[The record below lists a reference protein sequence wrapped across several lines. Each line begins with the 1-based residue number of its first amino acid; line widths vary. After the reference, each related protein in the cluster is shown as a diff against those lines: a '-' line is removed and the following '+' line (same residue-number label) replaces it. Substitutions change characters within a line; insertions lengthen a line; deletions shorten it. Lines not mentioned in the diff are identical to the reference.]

1 MSEIPFTEAEV
12 REVLGPFAGPMFF
25 ATNTHNPKNGVT
37 AGVWTVS
44 AGERH
49 AVLKVLTRRKQ
60 SEAGWAASDDPRHW
74 NYRRREAHVYESG
87 LAQAWRLYGI
97 RAPRLLACAER
108 ADGDV
113 ALWLERLRG
122 RPATRWRIPSHAAHA
137 RRLGAA
143 QGAAE
148 GSVGETPDRPWLSRG
163 FLREYIGSKTLGQ
176 ELLDDDEAWQQPLI
190 RDHFPPGLRKDMVRL
205 HHDREWFLHIMET
218 LPRALNHLD
227 HWPANLRTTGRNSA
241 LIDWSFTGDGALGED
256 IGNYIPDTFFDL
268 FLPAA
273 RLPEL
278 ASAVYE
284 AYVEGL
290 REGGWR
296 GDERLV
302 RLGVC
307 ASAVKYDWITG
318 LMLARAGEER
328 QVGYGGAEA
337 VSAERLYRQRGL
349 VLAFLAGWAAEAREL
364 ALGVGFPGPPS
375 GR

>member
-1 MSEIPFTEAEV
+1 MAEIPFTEAEA
-12 REVLGPFAGPMFF
+12 RDVLGLFTGPMFY

-44 AGERH
+44 AGEKH
-49 AVLKVLTRRKQ
+49 AVLKVLTRRKET
-60 SEAGWAASDDPRHW
+60 EAHWAASEDPRHW
-74 NYRRREAHVYESG
+74 NYWRREAHVYESG
-87 LAQAWRLYGI
+87 LAQVWRPYGI
-97 RAPRLLACAER
+97 RAPRLLACVER

-122 RPATRWRIPSHAAHA
+122 RPATRWRVQSHAEHA
-137 RRLGAA
+137 RRLGVA
-143 QGAAE
+143 QGA
-148 GSVGETPDRPWLSRG
+148 VGETPDQPWVSRG
-163 FLREYIGSKTLGQ
+163 FLREYVGSKTLGQ

-190 RDHFPPGLRKDMVRL
+190 RDHFSPGLRKDMVRL
-205 HHDREWFLHIMET
+205 HHDREWFLYIMET

-241 LIDWSFTGDGALGED
+241 LFDWSFTGDGALGED

-268 FLPAA
+268 FLPAS

-307 ASAVKYDWITG
+307 ASVVKYDWITG
-318 LMLARAGEER
+318 LMLARASEE
-328 QVGYGGAEA
+328 QHVGYGGAHA
-337 VSAERLYRQRGL
+337 VSPEHLYRERGL

-364 ALGVGFPGPPS
+364 ASAVGFSGAPS